1 MQGGHG
7 PPFKDLMEDKEVPKA
22 LKRFGELV
30 GYTEAD
36 LEQFQAG
43 DPRLRQ
49 MERLGRAAARYAI
62 AAEVVKARN
71 CNSGNQ
77 EGDKFILDVD
87 GNFLPKFCPP
97 RLCVY
102 AMSQLAVPVAL
113 INERLSE
120 GLDPNQFH
128 FMHQVRC
135 LDVGVQCGGYGEVRF
150 EVKVVPRQKDSK
162 PRP

>member
-1 MQGGHG
+1 
-7 PPFKDLMEDKEVPKA
+7 MEDNKA
-22 LKRFGELV
+22 LKRFGEQV

-36 LEQFQAG
+36 LKISRPETPGCGRWSGWAG
-43 DPRLRQ
+43 PRPAIPS
-49 MERLGRAAARYAI
+49 GRGGR
-62 AAEVVKARN
+62 ARN
-71 CNSGNQ
+71 CNSGYQ
-77 EGDKFILDVD
+77 AGDKFILDVD
-87 GNFLPKFCPP
+87 GNFITKFCPP

-102 AMSQLAVPVAL
+102 AISQLAVPVAL

-135 LDVGVQCGGYGEVRF
+135 LDVGVACGGYGEVRF
-150 EVKVVPRQKDSK
+150 EVKVVPRVKESK

>member
-1 MQGGHG
+1 M
-7 PPFKDLMEDKEVPKA
+7 DDNKA

-36 LEQFQAG
+36 LKNFHAG
-43 DPRLRQ
+43 DSRVRQ
-49 MERLGRAAARYAI
+49 MERLGRAAARYSI
-62 AAEVVKARN
+62 SVEVVKARH
-71 CNSGNQ
+71 CNSGYK
-77 EGDKFILDVD
+77 EGDKLILDVD
-87 GNFLPKFCPP
+87 GNFITKFCPS

-102 AMSQLAVPVAL
+102 AISQLAVPVAI

-135 LDVGVQCGGYGEVRF
+135 LDVGVECGGYGEVRF
-150 EVKVVPRQKDSK
+150 EVKVVPRVKDSK
-162 PRP
+162 PQI

>member
-1 MQGGHG
+1 MNN
-7 PPFKDLMEDKEVPKA
+7 KEVPKA
-22 LKRFGELV
+22 LKRFGDRV

-36 LEQFQAG
+36 LKHFQVG

-49 MERLGRAAARYAI
+49 MEQLGRAAARYSI
-62 AAEVVKARN
+62 AAEVVQARH
-71 CNSGNQ
+71 CNSAYQ
-77 EGDKFILDVD
+77 AGDTFILDVD
-87 GNFLPKFCPP
+87 GNFITKLCPS

-102 AMSQLAVPVAL
+102 LVSQLAVPVAL

-135 LDVGVQCGGYGEVRF
+135 LDVGVECSGYGEVRIDI
-150 EVKVVPRQKDSK
+150 KVVPRVKK
-162 PRP
+162 

>member
-1 MQGGHG
+1 MSAMRGS
-7 PPFKDLMEDKEVPKA
+7 MEDNKA

-36 LEQFQAG
+36 LKQFQAG

-49 MERLGRAAARYAI
+49 MERLGRAAARYSI
-62 AAEVVKARN
+62 AVEVVKARN
-71 CNSGNQ
+71 CNSGYQ
-77 EGDKFILDVD
+77 EGDTFILDVD
-87 GNFLPKFCPP
+87 GNFITKFCPS

-102 AMSQLAVPVAL
+102 AISQLAVSVAL

-135 LDVGVQCGGYGEVRF
+135 LDVGVACGGYGEVRF
-150 EVKVVPRQKDSK
+150 EVKVVPRVKDSK

>member
-1 MQGGHG
+1 
-7 PPFKDLMEDKEVPKA
+7 MEDHKA
-22 LKRFGELV
+22 LKRFAELV
-30 GYTEAD
+30 GYSAAD
-36 LEQFQAG
+36 LAHFQAG

-49 MERLGRAAARYAI
+49 MERLGRAAARYSI

-71 CNSGNQ
+71 CNSGYR

-87 GNFLPKFCPP
+87 GNFITKLCPP

-102 AMSQLAVPVAL
+102 AMSQLVVPVAL

-135 LDVGVQCGGYGEVRF
+135 LDVGVECCGYGEVRL
-150 EVKVVPRQKDSK
+150 EVKVVPRVKK
-162 PRP
+162 

>member
-1 MQGGHG
+1 
-7 PPFKDLMEDKEVPKA
+7 MEDNKA
-22 LKRFGELV
+22 LKRFGAKV

-36 LEQFQAG
+36 LEQFQPG

-49 MERLGRAAARYAI
+49 MERLGRAAARYSIRSKWCGPVTAI
-62 AAEVVKARN
+62 RGIRRAIPLSWTWTAISSPSSAR
-71 CNSGNQ
+71 
-77 EGDKFILDVD
+77 
-87 GNFLPKFCPP
+87 P

-102 AMSQLAVPVAL
+102 AISQLAVPVAL

-135 LDVGVQCGGYGEVRF
+135 LDVGVACGGYGEVRF
-150 EVKVVPRQKDSK
+150 EVKVVPRVKDSK

>member
-1 MQGGHG
+1 
-7 PPFKDLMEDKEVPKA
+7 MEDHKA
-22 LKRFGELV
+22 LKRFGAKV
-30 GYTEAD
+30 GYTEAE
-36 LEQFQAG
+36 LALFQDE

-49 MERLGRAAARYAI
+49 MERLGRAAARYSI
-62 AAEVVKARN
+62 AARVVRANN
-71 CNSGNQ
+71 CNSGYQ
-77 EGDKFILDVD
+77 EGDTFILDVD
-87 GNFLPKFCPP
+87 GNFITKFCPS

-102 AMSQLAVPVAL
+102 AISQLAVSVAL

-135 LDVGVQCGGYGEVRF
+135 LDVGVACGGYGEVRF
-150 EVKVVPRQKDSK
+150 EVKVVPRVKDAK